1 MSEMAIDQELTD
13 EQKLERA
20 QAELLRL
27 RAKNAE
33 MTDSM
38 SAHTS
43 REVQQVA
50 ARRTTCWRC
59 EGPLPADRGR
69 ICAGCDEFIAFAQDD
84 YGRRMASGEVDAT
97 LARSGLPRAYA
108 KGERTLSDLPSSAD
122 EAIKACM
129 QLGKEISGLYLFG
142 PAKAM
147 KTSVAAAFL
156 AAQIRAGENAVVR
169 RGVYVSA
176 PKLID
181 DIIASYH
188 DQDMERRT
196 AIIDRLT
203 QTPMLVIDDLG
214 KEKATEHSARVLFE
228 VLDGRFQNRGAGR
241 WTIITSN
248 WSPND
253 VAFRF
258 DIPEEDRDPIR
269 HRLAEITEAIEMRRA
284 A

>member
-1 MSEMAIDQELTD
+1 
-13 EQKLERA
+13 
-20 QAELLRL
+20 
-27 RAKNAE
+27 
-33 MTDSM
+33 M

-50 ARRTTCWRC
+50 ERRTTCWRC
-59 EGPLPADRGR
+59 DGPLPADRGR
-69 ICAGCDEFIAFAQDD
+69 ICAECDEFIAFAQDD

-108 KGERTLSDLPSSAD
+108 KGERTLMNLPSSAD
-122 EAIKACM
+122 EAVKACM
-129 QLGKEISGLYLFG
+129 QLGTEICGLYLFG

-147 KTSVAAAFL
+147 KTSVAAAYL
-156 AAQIRAGENAVVR
+156 AAQIRAGAHGELVR